1 VNTLHIAVSIAF
13 NLMWHGKRYLDI
25 LPVGLF
31 LGFLFL
37 VLLGLVFSIIG
48 PGPSV
53 EAMMVEMIKGL
64 TEQIGLLVV
73 GQLGAD

>member
-1 VNTLHIAVSIAF
+1 MNTLHIAVSIAF

-53 EAMMVEMIKGL
+53 EAMMVEMIKGP

-73 GQLGAD
+73 G

>member
-1 VNTLHIAVSIAF
+1 MSIAF
-13 NLMWHGKRYLDI
+13 NLMRHGKRYLDS

-73 GQLGAD
+73 G